1 MTTKMIK
8 ATRFDGYG
16 FMFARL
22 LDVQRR
28 HGHRYYTVKTL
39 SGEILTLS
47 SKQYTIT
54 SR

>member
-1 MTTKMIK
+1 MTTAIIK

-22 LDVQRR
+22 LDIQRR
-28 HGHRYYTVKTL
+28 HGHRYYIVKTQ
-39 SGEILTLS
+39 SGRILTLS

-54 SR
+54 PR